1 LTLHG
6 ILNNRPDKDNNGN
19 YSYSTMTLK
28 NSIFLNQKKKKKKE
42 RKKERYSEMSSLIEQ
57 HISNYK
63 EAFFVCTANADL
75 LGFKAKVIIIGE
87 QLS

>member
-1 LTLHG
+1 
-6 ILNNRPDKDNNGN
+6 
-19 YSYSTMTLK
+19 
-28 NSIFLNQKKKKKKE
+28 
-42 RKKERYSEMSSLIEQ
+42 MSSLIEQ